1 MKKITFFLLAFACM
15 YTLSAQEAFQ
25 TFKDRRIINAHSVE
39 TLAKRK
45 LDIRITHRFGD
56 FAGDNGGFQTFFGLE
71 NAADVLIGAEYG
83 VTDALDVGISRAKGI
98 GSLPN
103 GKSGLR
109 QLVNGFVKYQILKQ
123 RAEGGSPITLTVL
136 GVSSV
141 STAKK
146 STIVS
151 NISSFPNFTDRMA
164 FSTQVLIAKKFSEGF
179 AMQIT
184 PAYTYRN
191 LVDFN
196 DVNGIFSIGFATRIQ
211 LTKIIGLIADITLP
225 FSEDRTSANGFY
237 PSIGI
242 GFEFDTGGHIFQVN
256 FTNSTAIMETDYIP
270 YTTSNWGD
278 GAFRLGFTISRLF
291 NL

>member
-1 MKKITFFLLAFACM
+1 
-15 YTLSAQEAFQ
+15 
-25 TFKDRRIINAHSVE
+25 
-39 TLAKRK
+39 
-45 LDIRITHRFGD
+45 
-56 FAGDNGGFQTFFGLE
+56 
-71 NAADVLIGAEYG
+71 
-83 VTDALDVGISRAKGI
+83 
-98 GSLPN
+98 
-103 GKSGLR
+103 
-109 QLVNGFVKYQILKQ
+109 
-123 RAEGGSPITLTVL
+123 
-136 GVSSV
+136 
-141 STAKK
+141 
-146 STIVS
+146 
-151 NISSFPNFTDRMA
+151 
-164 FSTQVLIAKKFSEGF
+164 
-179 AMQIT
+179 MQIT

-237 PSIGI
+237 PSIGV